1 MGVIWEEEEGH
12 QVLKKKGHRQ
22 TDEKELPCGK
32 KQHVLLVNLFCIVS
46 VLKTIYNNEKYLKT
60 LKEKDYDHK

>member
-1 MGVIWEEEEGH
+1 MEI
-12 QVLKKKGHRQ
+12 
-22 TDEKELPCGK
+22 

-60 LKEKDYDHK
+60 LKEKDYKYINDSSCIVIVQFIRRDQKQSSAVCL

>member
-1 MGVIWEEEEGH
+1 MGGGGSSGS
-12 QVLKKKGHRQ
+12 KKKGTQ
-22 TDEKELPCGK
+22 TDRQMKRSYHVEI